1 MGRTA
6 RGRRGGNLG
15 RVSELEVQIWV
26 NGPGRRPEDMDG
38 VVRDLVGE
46 VNFIAL
52 HNEASGLDEGLPP
65 DLPAIDRLSEVRAPA
80 LILVGNSNQL
90 RTLAAADLL
99 ASELLNARK
108 VVMTGAARLRNME
121 RPKNSTDSCWTTRRT
136 WNKGNAAV
144 RD

>member
-1 MGRTA
+1 
-6 RGRRGGNLG
+6 
-15 RVSELEVQIWV
+15 
-26 NGPGRRPEDMDG
+26 MDG

-65 DLPAIDRLSEVRAPA
+65 DLPAIDWLSEVRAPA

-99 ASELLNARK
+99 ASELPNARK

-121 RPKNSTDSCWTTRRT
+121 RPKKQPTLAGLPGERGIKGMPPFATKVWSTRSGLRRSRSVQS
-136 WNKGNAAV
+136 AAARPGRGPGRV
-144 RD
+144 

>member
-1 MGRTA
+1 
-6 RGRRGGNLG
+6 
-15 RVSELEVQIWV
+15 
-26 NGPGRRPEDMDG
+26 MDG

-99 ASELLNARK
+99 ASELPNARK

-121 RPKNSTDSCWTTRRT
+121 RPKIFTRLLLDYQRT

>member
-1 MGRTA
+1 
-6 RGRRGGNLG
+6 
-15 RVSELEVQIWV
+15 
-26 NGPGRRPEDMDG
+26 MDG

-80 LILVGNSNQL
+80 LNLVGNMNQL

-99 ASELLNARK
+99 ASELPNARK

-121 RPKNSTDSCWTTRRT
+121 RPKIFNRLLLDYQE
-136 WNKGNAAV
+136 NV
-144 RD
+144 E